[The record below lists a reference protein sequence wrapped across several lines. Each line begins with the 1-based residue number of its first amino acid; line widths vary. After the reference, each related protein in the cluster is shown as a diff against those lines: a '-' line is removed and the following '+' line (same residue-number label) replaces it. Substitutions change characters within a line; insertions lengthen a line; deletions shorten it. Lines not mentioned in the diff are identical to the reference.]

1 MSSPHASS
9 VDTELS
15 DLVALFELDEL
26 APLQF
31 RNRRHEG
38 NLNGRGHAF
47 GGQLLGQALVAA
59 SRTVTNRVPTSLQLQ
74 FLKGTDVQQPIDY
87 DVTSFH
93 DGRRFSNRQ
102 VHGRQGSSA
111 TIEAQISFQIPQVS
125 SWEHSAP
132 MTIRAPTP
140 ESLPSFSELN
150 TIHRER
156 LAQLDYALFERPCV
170 EFKLMDADQ
179 HLFKPNE
186 NPTMNWWIKLRQR
199 LPGDPLIHAA
209 ALAYLSDWWISSTVL
224 TAHLPIVGTLDRVY
238 LASLNHSLWLHA
250 PVVADDWLLFVT
262 QSPHAGFGMGLSTGN
277 IYDRAGRLVASVA
290 QQSSAMAR
298 PASTP
303 AAPVPASR

>member
-1 MSSPHASS
+1 MIRLPPRSTRTGTLCPY
-9 VDTELS
+9 TT
-15 DLVALFELDEL
+15 LF
-26 APLQF
+26 
-31 RNRRHEG
+31 R
-38 NLNGRGHAF
+38 
-47 GGQLLGQALVAA
+47 
-59 SRTVTNRVPTSLQLQ
+59 SVPTSLQLQ

-111 TIEAQISFQIPQVS
+111 TIEAQISFQILQVS

-199 LPGDPLIHAA
+199 LPGDPLIHAE

-238 LASLNHSLWLHA
+238 LASLNHRSEEHTSELQSLMRTSYA
-250 PVVADDWLLFVT
+250 V
-262 QSPHAGFGMGLSTGN
+262 SCLSKKTSHQHTN
-277 IYDRAGRLVASVA
+277 N
-290 QQSSAMAR
+290 
-298 PASTP
+298 
-303 AAPVPASR
+303 